1 MVTALVLSGGV
12 GARMGAD
19 IPKQYMDVA
28 GKPVILYTLEKLER
42 QQQIDAFIVVAE
54 RTWQPRLTA
63 WMEEA
68 GIRKCAGY
76 AEPGASRQGSVFHG
90 LQRMQSQG
98 AREDD
103 IVLVHD
109 AVRPCV
115 SGQILKSCVDALEN
129 ADGAMPVLPVKDTVY
144 TSGDGT
150 WIGGLLDRDKLFA
163 GQAPESFRFG
173 KYYAA
178 HLAVGEKA
186 LDGFRGSSEIA
197 HLAGMRIR
205 LLPGDSGNYKITTPE
220 DLERFRAQMENRG
233 ESS

>member
-12 GARMGAD
+12 GVRMGAD

-28 GKPVILYTLEKLER
+28 GRPVILYTLEKLER
-42 QQQIDAFIVVAE
+42 QEQIDALIVVAE
-54 RTWQPRLTA
+54 RSWQPQLTA

-109 AVRPCV
+109 AVRPCL
-115 SGQILKSCVDALEN
+115 SGQILNTSV
-129 ADGAMPVLPVKDTVY
+129 DGA
-144 TSGDGT
+144 